1 MLKRWM
7 VLCLALVLALSNL
20 AFARAEG
27 LTYANFL
34 EGDFGEDYPM
44 SMASFKGQL
53 YVLGGSG
60 IYLLSPTE
68 GSVNLLTVPAKD
80 ITDPSHSFLGMERLF
95 SDEEGLLVYE
105 GSTKTLH
112 RVHLDKD
119 PVSKAPFYVI
129 PGDEDVYFSE
139 MAYGAPYLFTFEYGS
154 RKLSRH
160 DITTQEVKSFV
171 AEELRGMTPYK
182 DGKLLAV
189 EINRTETGRAMAYVQ
204 YDLEAGERSVLGEV
218 GDSNVGSS
226 IAYDKEKDLIYS
238 ATASQLFSW
247 RVGEEKSNPLSYLPR
262 GDTYG
267 LTLIGSD
274 YAAIFSDGMVAV
286 RSLIPGAAQERAALK
301 VLDPIG
307 RAGDYTRFL
316 KEHAETELVFLDS
329 GTLTQEERFI
339 NDMLTQSGEV
349 DIYLLRDQNLISQIK
364 KKGFAADLTQAPS
377 VKEAVDAYEKPFQDA
392 ATQDGKILLFYKD
405 AFVDVPVYSIDLFK
419 ELGFEPPTTF
429 LEYYQLCERYITE
442 KMDDNPEIRMDPFG
456 NTLDLPTVL
465 TQIAA
470 EMIKNGQELDFE
482 TPEMKELITQIAKVA
497 KLKVARSRDAMLWLF
512 YDYYLPITPVDR
524 AFMLLTLKE
533 GNAPALLPHQ
543 DAFNYFVINP
553 FSKNQE
559 TALKFLESFAKTLD
573 YNITVVRD
581 TRAVLGIE
589 SEEYASMAATHAE
602 QLKSFEEELEKL
614 TGAEK
619 SAMEQTI
626 KDHKAMMESQEEY
639 RWQISP
645 EQVNIARR
653 LAPEVTIP
661 DFNPIRLLVKEYP
674 DFFEEYLTNP
684 AFDPDQ
690 FLAQLNQMVR
700 TALIEQE

>member
-7 VLCLALVLALSNL
+7 VLCLALVLLLSNL
-20 AFARAEG
+20 AFARAG
-27 LTYANFL
+27 GITYANFL
-34 EGDFGEDYPM
+34 EEDFGADYPM
-44 SMASFKGQL
+44 SMASYKGQL
-53 YVLGGSG
+53 YALGGSG
-60 IYLLSPTE
+60 IYLLSPGK
-68 GSVNLLTVPAKD
+68 GSVSLLTPPAKG
-80 ITDPSHSFLGMERLF
+80 ITDPSFSFLGMEHLF
-95 SDEEGLLVYE
+95 ADEEGLVVFE
-105 GSTKTLH
+105 GSTKTLY

-119 PVSKAPFYVI
+119 PVKKELLFTV
-129 PGDEDVYFSE
+129 PGAEDSYFSQ

-154 RKLSRH
+154 RKLSRY
-160 DITTQEVKSFV
+160 DITTKEVKSLV

-182 DGKLLAV
+182 DGMLLAV
-189 EINRTETGRAMAYVQ
+189 EINPTEKGRVMHYVQ
-204 YDLEAGERSVLGEV
+204 YDLQAGERSVLGEV
-218 GDSNVGSS
+218 GDSKVGLT
-226 IAYDKEKDLIYS
+226 IAYDKHKDLIYT

-247 RVGEEKSNPLSYLPR
+247 QAGEDKSNPLSFLPR

-274 YAAIFSDGMVAV
+274 YAAVFSDGMVAV
-286 RSLIPGAAQERAALK
+286 RSLVPEALQKRAALR

-316 KEHAETELVFLDS
+316 KEYAQTELVFLDS

-364 KKGFAADLTQAPS
+364 KKGFAADMSQAPS
-377 VKEAVDAYEKPFQDA
+377 VKNAVDAYEKPFYDA
-392 ATQDGKILLFYKD
+392 AVQDGKILLFYKET
-405 AFVDVPVYSIDLFK
+405 FVNIPVYSISLFE
-419 ELGFEPPTTF
+419 ELGFTPPQTF
-429 LEYYQLCERYITE
+429 LEYFRLCERYITE
-442 KMDDNPEIRMDPFG
+442 KMDDHPDIRMNPFEQ
-456 NTLDLPTVL
+456 TLDLPTVL

-482 TPEMKELITQIAKVA
+482 TPDMKELMAQIARVA
-497 KLKVARSRDAMLWLF
+497 KLKVAHSKDASQWLF
-512 YDYYLPITPVDR
+512 YEYYLPALPEDR
-524 AFMLLTLKE
+524 AHMILTLKK
-533 GNAPALLPHQ
+533 GNAPALLPYA

-559 TALKFLESFAKTLD
+559 LALQFMDSFAKNLD
-573 YNITVVRD
+573 VITSLVRD

-589 SEEYASMAATHAE
+589 SEEYAGMAASHSE
-602 QLKSFEEELEKL
+602 QLEAFEEELKKL

-626 KDHKAMMESQEEY
+626 KDHKAMMAAQEAY
-639 RWQISP
+639 RWQVSSQ
-645 EQVNIARR
+645 EAAMARR

-661 DFNPIRLLVKEYP
+661 GFNPIRLLVKEYP

-684 AFDPDQ
+684 NFEPDQ